1 MQSNSARKQNYSFKK
16 RCLSIFYYLCTK
28 LEIENITRFTS
39 TIIQQIRMKSS
50 LTKRLL
56 TLLALVCIYSY
67 QAFAAGTTF
76 YYSINTEA
84 KPTGYG
90 KVYVSTTEMTPTD
103 DQYRNYKG
111 TGTQKITVGA
121 TVQAT
126 TLTAYLFAKPEEG
139 YMFTHWTKV
148 NPSNGSE
155 TTISYSRFASD
166 IVTTASTV
174 EEEAEK
180 VKFNAY
186 FAKKGLV
193 FPVSSDEGLGA
204 VSIDI
209 PDNKLGDEVTLTAL
223 PDKLI
228 GRFLGWRFGDSST
241 LTKENPYTFKVT
253 NSTAGTYTAV
263 YESKETETKGIYCYV
278 RNKSSK
284 RLLGVSGTSES
295 TLAASQRQFKNS
307 LMMVDRDN
315 ARAHCLPALVIK
327 AVGKSTQTGAL
338 EGVEMFSQG
347 ISTREIGHMT
357 FRVEKKYDGSY
368 YIFGSYDGFTGYI
381 NDRGNTTR
389 TYEFIG
395 NVRTPS
401 LWNRYEEETVA
412 QWYLDIIDE
421 ENPDNYFGAMPDPNC
436 KKGAK
441 YYTTLYTAFPYQCLD
456 GVKAYTIDKL
466 DENGQPHLAEI
477 KSGKV
482 PAKTAVI
489 LECTGTQP
497 IDNRLM
503 PLSEDI
509 DPITT
514 PNLLKGEIW
523 LDDES
528 GDEANYRT
536 LFDPSYMRILGD
548 YGRFYNKNVTDP
560 ISGKVLTYIANNTC
574 YLDLSGEEDPAEV
587 LEFTTQEGVLKGDAD
602 GNGLVN
608 MMDVTTVI
616 NYILSKPVTKF
627 VFNNADVNDDKLIN
641 MNDVT
646 GIINIILGR
655 K

>member
-1 MQSNSARKQNYSFKK
+1 
-16 RCLSIFYYLCTK
+16 
-28 LEIENITRFTS
+28 
-39 TIIQQIRMKSS
+39 MKSS
-50 LTKRLL
+50 LTKRLF
-56 TLLALVCIYSY
+56 TFIALVFVFSL
-67 QAFAAGTTF
+67 QTFANTGGPTF
-76 YYSINTEA
+76 YYSITGEA

-90 KVYVSTTEMTPTD
+90 KVYATD
-103 DQYRNYKG
+103 QDIEPAIESYSSIKG
-111 TGTQKITVGA
+111 TGIRKKGVDINVNAVTI
-121 TVQAT
+121 
-126 TLTAYLFAKPEEG
+126 TAYLFAEPEDG
-139 YMFTHWTKV
+139 YIFTHWARV
-148 NPSNGSE
+148 NKSTGAEDIFSWQKN
-155 TTISYSRFASD
+155 TSD
-166 IVTTASTV
+166 IFTVNNVHTTSD
-174 EEEAEK
+174 EAK
-180 VKFNAY
+180 ATYYYAHFS
-186 FAKKGLV
+186 KKGKV
-193 FPVSSDEGLGA
+193 YPISSDDDLGA
-204 VSIDI
+204 VNIDKPENNI
-209 PDNKLGDEVTLTAL
+209 GDEVTITAL
-223 PDKLI
+223 PNKLT
-228 GRFLGWRFGDSST
+228 GRFLGWRLGNSST
-241 LTKENPYTFKVT
+241 LIKENPYSFKVT
-253 NSTAGTYTAV
+253 EQKSGAYTAV
-263 YESKETETKGIYCYV
+263 YESKDIATKGVYCYI
-278 RNKSSK
+278 RNKGSK
-284 RLLGVSGTSES
+284 RILGVTGNVEGTLDADHRE
-295 TLAASQRQFKNS
+295 FKHS
-307 LMMVDRDN
+307 LMMVPNNSPRLN
-315 ARAHCLPALVIK
+315 AIPANVIK
-327 AVGKSTQTGAL
+327 IIGTSTKTGGL
-338 EGVEMFSQG
+338 KKVEMIGQEV
-347 ISTREIGHMT
+347 STLTLSNST
-357 FRVEKKYDGSY
+357 FNVVRQHDGSY
-368 YIFGSYDGFTGYI
+368 FIFGERGGFTGYI
-381 NDRGNTTR
+381 KDWGGTTR
-389 TYEFIG
+389 NYEFIG
-395 NVRTPS
+395 QVCTPS
-401 LWNRYEEETVA
+401 LYNRGEDTEPQSE
-412 QWYLDIIDE
+412 WFIDIIDE
-421 ENPDNYFGAMPDPNC
+421 ENPDNYFGAMPDEKC

-466 DENGQPHLAEI
+466 DGNGQPHLAEI

-503 PLSEDI
+503 PLTEDI

>member
-1 MQSNSARKQNYSFKK
+1 M
-16 RCLSIFYYLCTK
+16 
-28 LEIENITRFTS
+28 
-39 TIIQQIRMKSS
+39 
-50 LTKRLL
+50 
-56 TLLALVCIYSY
+56 
-67 QAFAAGTTF
+67 AGATF
-76 YYSINTEA
+76 YYNLVAEA

-90 KVYVSTTEMTPTD
+90 KVYVSADDVPPTD
-103 DQYRNYKG
+103 DEYRNFKG
-111 TGTQKITVGA
+111 TGPQGQRVNTQVTAI
-121 TVQAT
+121 
-126 TLTAYLFAKPEEG
+126 TLTAYLYAKPEEG
-139 YMFTHWTKV
+139 YMFTHWGKE
-148 NPSNGSE
+148 NSSGNE
-155 TTISYSRFASD
+155 TEISWSRYTTD
-166 IVTTASTV
+166 IVTTASTTPD
-174 EEEAEK
+174 EAEYAK
-180 VKFNAY
+180 YNAH
-186 FAKKGLV
+186 FAKIGKV
-193 FPVSSDEGLGA
+193 YPVSSDEGLGT
-204 VSIDI
+204 VNINI
-209 PDNKLGDEVTLTAL
+209 PENKIGDEVKLTARA
-223 PDKLI
+223 DKLV
-228 GRFLGWRFGDSST
+228 GRFLGWRFGESST
-241 LTKENPYTFKVT
+241 LVKENPYSFKVT
-253 NSTAGTYTAV
+253 NNNAGTYTAV
-263 YESKETETKGIYCYV
+263 FESKETPTKGIYCYI
-278 RNKSSK
+278 RNQGTQ
-284 RLLGVSGTSES
+284 RLLGVTGISEN
-295 TLAASQRQFKNS
+295 TLAAEQRQFKKS
-307 LMMVDRDN
+307 LMMVPKDN
-315 ARAHCLPALVIK
+315 IRAHSLPSLVIK
-327 AVGKSTQTGAL
+327 VTGESTQTGAL
-338 EGVEMFSQG
+338 ENVEMLSQG
-347 ISTREIGHMT
+347 ISTYDIGGIR

-368 YIFGSYDGFTGYI
+368 YIFGNYEGFSGYI
-381 NDRGNTTR
+381 KDLGGATR

-401 LWNRYEEETVA
+401 LYNRYEEEHISR
-412 QWYLDIIDE
+412 WYLDIIDE

-548 YGRFYNKNVTDP
+548 NGRFYNKNVTDP

-627 VFNNADVNDDKLIN
+627 VFNNADVNEDKYIN

-646 GIINIILGR
+646 GIINIILG